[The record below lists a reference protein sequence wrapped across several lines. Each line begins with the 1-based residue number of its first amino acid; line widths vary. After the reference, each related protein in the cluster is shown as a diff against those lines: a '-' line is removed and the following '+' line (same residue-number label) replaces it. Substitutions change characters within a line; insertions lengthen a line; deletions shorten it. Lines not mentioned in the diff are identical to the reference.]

1 MWRAR
6 DAGAA
11 CRAAGRSA
19 RRVNVTDSL
28 MVRRDG
34 PTASATVRQ
43 HERQPAAA
51 AARLVPQP
59 VAQSGADGPVRLAA
73 GLIEA
78 ELAAGEGL
86 VGLVDADLTR
96 AHVAPRR

>member
-34 PTASATVRQ
+34 PTASATSAART
-43 HERQPAAA
+43 PAAA

-86 VGLVDADLTR
+86 VGLVDADRTR

>member
-1 MWRAR
+1 
-6 DAGAA
+6 
-11 CRAAGRSA
+11 
-19 RRVNVTDSL
+19 

-43 HERQPAAA
+43 HKRQLPLLP
-51 AARLVPQP
+51 ARLVPQP
-59 VAQSGADGPVRLAA
+59 VAQSGADGHVRLAA

-86 VGLVDADLTR
+86 VGLVGADLTR
-96 AHVAPRR
+96 AHVALRR